1 MSENKVI
8 SYAVEWQT
16 VHKPGVWELY
26 SAYSTDPQKAIAG
39 REAIKDLP
47 YVIDV
52 RIVERV
58 VTRSEISVD
67 ELNRRKQENMPWE
80 MEIPIPRE
88 GYGYSRFVGKDAQR

>member
-1 MSENKVI
+1 MSDRVI

-26 SAYSTDPQKAIAG
+26 SAYSTDPKRAA
-39 REAIKDLP
+39 RSYEAIRDKEG
-47 YVIDV
+47 VIDA

-58 VTRSEISVD
+58 VNRKEITID
-67 ELNRRKQENMPWE
+67 ELQCRKQESVPWE

-88 GYGYSRFVGKDAQR
+88 GYGYSRFVGKNL